1 MAAIVDNLIAI
12 RIIYLLVQPF
22 KQWEAYKQGI
32 IDENGERTEKST
44 EGSDDWSM
52 LHRLV
57 ARLKKL
63 LGTIPGGKSV
73 IASVA
78 AAYLLVRECVERDVE
93 PELLEQYF
101 NAAVESGE
109 VMTIETYT
117 FVSDTIYKITEDGAV
132 IGNVVGTGNIAGAAP
147 GEEPPVRKRKK
158 KVMKRNV
165 LDTSTSLP

>member
-1 MAAIVDNLIAI
+1 MVAVVDNLIAI

-22 KQWEAYKQGI
+22 NQWEAYKEGI
-32 IDENGERTEKST
+32 IDENGDRTEKPVGDST
-44 EGSDDWSM
+44 DWTM

-57 ARLKKL
+57 SRLKKL

-78 AAYLLVRECVERDVE
+78 AAYLLVRECVERDIE
-93 PELLEQYF
+93 PELLEEYF
-101 NAAVESGE
+101 DAAINSGE
-109 VMTIETYT
+109 VMTIETYA
-117 FVSDTIYKITEDGAV
+117 FVSDTIHKITEDGAV
-132 IGNVVGTGNIAGAAP
+132 IGNVVGTGNISGATP

-165 LDTSTSLP
+165 TDPSVL